1 MFMISLNHMLIIM
14 LASYSPD
21 PHVKSLQDD
30 RASRKLGLHQ
40 RGGEEPGEGV
50 T

>member
-1 MFMISLNHMLIIM
+1 MLIIIP

-40 RGGEEPGEGV
+40 RGGRNLERGSL
-50 T
+50 